1 MIKTIKELKRAF
13 ANQLVDEVSP
23 NLILNSPPPGLKSLY
38 PMNMGEAWVHSSAG
52 LYNLLNVNAR
62 HGVKTNN
69 KQDYNARKKNNILD
83 LHPLTI
89 YAAQRGVGFDF
100 GFIQNS
106 QIKNGDSYP
115 PLPNAAEPSPWIVF
129 DITDGKFETLSGLS
143 TQTPVEKNFQKFTFK
158 KTIPTQHVFEDQI
171 IDLIKDHKPDI
182 SDAKLKFIEE
192 ASTYIQQQY
201 ANNKRT
207 PVQVTADLFGV
218 KFPYY
223 FKLAGNKGLKKGS
236 LGFPTEHINKSNQT
250 TNYKV
255 TRAATKTL
263 PSGSDP
269 SYMVS
274 AKEAMGFLYDGF
286 LEEKINKLDN
296 MLKNTD
302 DYNQL
307 IEEIA
312 IGLRVFQASNQ
323 LQSSPLNTG
332 SNGAGY
338 SNAANPLVGK
348 PYLKIS
354 IPPEASSPLPT
365 WQLDS
370 FSGQEYLIDNLMI
383 PKSVSHKDDGTFKNP
398 RKANWLGLQA
408 PPPASKGAA
417 EYTQESI
424 RLEAADSP
432 PNKVDELNR
441 GWFKLNTQKP
451 IPDNSKGTGI
461 KSYKHN
467 YEITSDSK
475 KHAIYD
481 TDTLSSDTI
490 TASDLKKADS
500 KTLEPSTVVIHNN
513 LSSPLFDINPLISNL
528 LPNKFSTYF
537 ATAGGVD
544 RINGS
549 NFNDIIIGPNAS
561 NQHGTLR
568 FDAGA
573 GNDIVSPGRGGSIGL
588 LGEGKDKLVIG
599 LDSLFGQTIVL
610 DFDQKSDSIHIEKGI
625 KHRVDKYNPSL
636 CLFYTKDNGKDP
648 YNTKYILLSSES
660 SQSWDNI
667 SITTMD

>member
-1 MIKTIKELKRAF
+1 
-13 ANQLVDEVSP
+13 
-23 NLILNSPPPGLKSLY
+23 
-38 PMNMGEAWVHSSAG
+38 MNMGEAWVHSSAG

-62 HGVKTNN
+62 YNVNKNN
-69 KQDYNARKKNNILD
+69 KQDYNARKENNILD

-106 QIKNGDSYP
+106 QTENGDSYP
-115 PLPNAAEPSPWIVF
+115 PLPNTAKPTPWVAF
-129 DITDGKFETLSGLS
+129 DITDGLFETLSGLS
-143 TQTPVEKNFQKFTFK
+143 TQTPIKKNFKKFTFR
-158 KTIPTQHVFEDQI
+158 KTIPTQYIFEQHI
-171 IDLIKDHKPDI
+171 INLIKDLKPDI
-182 SDAKLKFIEE
+182 LNDKLMFIKESS
-192 ASTYIQQQY
+192 AYLRQRYS
-201 ANNKRT
+201 NNKKT

-223 FKLAGNKGLKKGS
+223 FNLAENKGVKKGS
-236 LGFPTEHINKSNQT
+236 LGFPTEHINKLNRST
-250 TNYKV
+250 DYK
-255 TRAATKTL
+255 TARAATKTL
-263 PSGSDP
+263 PSSSEP
-269 SYMVS
+269 NYMVS

-286 LEEKINKLDN
+286 LEERINKLDN
-296 MLKNTD
+296 TLKNTD
-302 DYNQL
+302 GYSQL
-307 IEEIA
+307 IKEIA

-354 IPPEASSPLPT
+354 IPPEEASPLPT

-383 PKSVSHKDDGTFKNP
+383 PKSVFNTDDGTFKNP
-398 RKANWLGLQA
+398 RKANWLGLQV

-417 EYTQESI
+417 EYTQGSI
-424 RLEAADSP
+424 RLEAAASK
-432 PNKVDELNR
+432 PNKVEELNQ
-441 GWFKLNTQKP
+441 GWFRLNAQQP
-451 IPDNSKGTGI
+451 IPDNSKGAGI

-475 KHAIYD
+475 KHVIYD

-490 TASDLKKADS
+490 TASDLKKTDS
-500 KTLEPSTVVIHNN
+500 KTLEPSTVVIHNSLN
-513 LSSPLFDINPLISNL
+513 IPLVNINPLISDL

-537 ATAGGVD
+537 ATAGGID

-549 NFNDIIIGPNAS
+549 NFKDIIIGPNAS

-599 LDSLFGQTIVL
+599 LDSLFGQTIIL
-610 DFDQKSDSIHIEKGI
+610 DFDQKSDSIHIEEGI
-625 KHRVDKYNPSL
+625 KHRIDKNNPSL
-636 CLFYTKDNGKDP
+636 CLFFPRDEDKDH
-648 YNTKYILLSSES
+648 YNTKSILLSSKS
-660 SQSWDNI
+660 SQSWDDI
-667 SITTMD
+667 SIKTIK